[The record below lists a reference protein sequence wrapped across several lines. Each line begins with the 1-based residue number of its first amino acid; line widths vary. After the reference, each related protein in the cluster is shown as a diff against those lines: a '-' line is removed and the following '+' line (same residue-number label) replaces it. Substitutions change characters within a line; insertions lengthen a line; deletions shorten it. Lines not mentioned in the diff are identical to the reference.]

1 MFGRPSREDRE
12 RKIWQV
18 RVIRTDGPRDEIYA
32 EHLTYAQAKTLGRSI
47 VNARNIISA
56 FIERMTGR

>member
-12 RKIWQV
+12 RKIWHV
-18 RVIRTDGPRDEIYA
+18 RVIRTDEPRDEIYA
-32 EHLTYAQAKTLGRSI
+32 EHLTYGQAKALGRSI

-56 FIERMTGR
+56 FVERTAGR